1 MQKPFFIVTGRLKLQ
16 AAALQKIH
24 LFPEGADF
32 FADFTADREDL
43 IAVNRL

>member
-32 FADFTADREDL
+32 LQTL
-43 IAVNRL
+43 LLTGKI